1 MYLLNITFL
10 VDPSTLPVWKDWLHL
25 QFIPTMQSL
34 GDFRSPQLARIH
46 TDTEENGLSF
56 ALQFGTPSIEIIHQ
70 WNKQHQSDLL
80 QVCNRKFVGMVLFF
94 STTLEII
101 E

>member
-10 VDPSTLPVWKDWLHL
+10 VDPSILPLWNEWLRL

-46 TDTEENGLSF
+46 TETEENGLSY
-56 ALQFGTPSIEIIHQ
+56 ALQFSSPLLETIKH
-70 WNKQHQSDLL
+70 WNKVHQTDLL
-80 QVCNRKFVGMVLFF
+80 QVCNRKFSGKALFF
-94 STTLEII
+94 ATTLEIMD
-101 E
+101 